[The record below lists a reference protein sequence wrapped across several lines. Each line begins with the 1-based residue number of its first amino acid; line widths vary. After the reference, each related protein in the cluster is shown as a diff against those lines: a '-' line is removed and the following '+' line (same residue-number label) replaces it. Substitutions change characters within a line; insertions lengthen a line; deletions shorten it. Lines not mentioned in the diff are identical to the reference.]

1 MQFSGGFLFYFI
13 ILNRPFVN
21 VIFHTPHLIFYYPVN
36 EWQQY
41 TKPSR
46 IIFTGIKNN
55 TYAEVGENCKVGE
68 FVSSILAGTKHFAW
82 LNIPIVWRADL
93 QILKFPIICA
103 TFEEIIETMAT
114 QNIDKL

>member
-1 MQFSGGFLFYFI
+1 MLFRNKKNTCN
-13 ILNRPFVN
+13 L
-21 VIFHTPHLIFYYPVN
+21 
-36 EWQQY
+36 
-41 TKPSR
+41 
-46 IIFTGIKNN
+46 TGIKNN

-82 LNIPIVWRADL
+82 SNIPIVRRADL

>member
-1 MQFSGGFLFYFI
+1 MSG
-13 ILNRPFVN
+13 NN
-21 VIFHTPHLIFYYPVN
+21 TPNQVASSSWVLKI
-36 EWQQY
+36 
-41 TKPSR
+41 
-46 IIFTGIKNN
+46 

-82 LNIPIVWRADL
+82 LNIPIVRRADL